1 MGRIDATVPGVTT
14 ALLINGA
21 LGLLPVLA
29 FLAML
34 TQSDTF
40 KLVRRNYV
48 AALILAGAAAAIVA
62 YGAGKTLMAG
72 AGVGYDDFVR
82 LAGPLL
88 EEALKALIVLFL
100 IRTNRIGFVLD
111 AAIAGFAIGAGFALV
126 ENYFYLQV
134 IGHENAAVWVVR
146 GFGAAIM
153 HGGATSIFAIIAQS
167 LTPQQK
173 KAGPARVLPGFAAA
187 ALLHVLFNQF
197 LDYPVASTLVMMIGL
212 STSLSV
218 ILHRD
223 RQSIDRL
230 LNVNFDDYRR
240 LLAQIRSG
248 EFERHEFGRALQSLR
263 VRFDPAEVAE
273 IVHYAELHTELV
285 LFGQE
290 ILKAQG
296 EGRAIEAPD
305 AIRDKLAH
313 FHYLEERIGAAVRLA
328 LRRHFQFSRQD
339 FFQLYKL
346 QRDAGQIAAKA
357 HAFNTDL
364 LLNERDQKVAREDY
378 PGISFALEDPALQ
391 QAFASFDRRANR
403 SKIRSRRFG
412 ALAVA
417 LATLALLIASAV
429 PLFIELSAAQA
440 RFLAGAG
447 GAMLAAS
454 VLVGAFG
461 LIQRGRKKRWLAD
474 RLATERIRQFHF
486 QHYIANANAILAGAK
501 RPDAA
506 AAYRA
511 QRTEAFARFSRD
523 FFDHID
529 EALHVIVHE
538 EDCGDGVLFHGAEE
552 AVADDPHLDQYFTAY
567 GRLRF
572 DMQINYCNHVL
583 RESRGLRRRSAKRQ
597 AKTFQMAGL
606 FGLAAVLTLYAAALA
621 GAFAGSGALA
631 LDLLAVLGASAAI
644 LTLASR
650 TIEEGLQPKREIERM
665 RQYRIQLRRA
675 NARFREAETAAAKI
689 AAMRDLERLTYEEM
703 VLFLKSSYESQ
714 FVM

>member
-1 MGRIDATVPGVTT
+1 MTT
-14 ALLINGA
+14 ALFINGA

-48 AALILAGAAAAIVA
+48 AALILAGAAAALAA
-62 YGAGKTLMAG
+62 YGAGKTLMAA

-82 LAGPLL
+82 FAGPLL
-88 EEALKALIVLFL
+88 EEALKALIVVFL
-100 IRTNRIGFVLD
+100 IRARRIGFVLD

-146 GFGAAIM
+146 GFGSAIM
-153 HGGATSIFAIIAQS
+153 HGGATAIFAIVAQS
-167 LTPQQK
+167 LTPRQG
-173 KAGPARVLPGFAAA
+173 KAHPSRFLPAFTAA
-187 ALLHVLFNQF
+187 ALLHILFNQF
-197 LDYPVASTLVMMIGL
+197 LDHPIVSTIVIMAGLALV
-212 STSLSV
+212 LSV
-218 ILHRD
+218 ILQRD
-223 RQSIDRL
+223 RHAIDRL
-230 LNVNFDDYRR
+230 LKVDFDAHRR
-240 LLAQIRSG
+240 LLAEIRSG
-248 EFERHEFGRALQSLR
+248 DFEKNEFGLALKSLR

-285 LFGQE
+285 LFSQE

-296 EGRAIEAPD
+296 EGRTIEVPD

-313 FHYLEERIGAAVRLA
+313 FHYIEERIGRAVRLA
-328 LRRHFQFSRQD
+328 LRRQIEFSRQD

-346 QRDAGQIAAKA
+346 QRDAGQVAAKT

-364 LLNERDQKVAREDY
+364 LLNERDRAVAMEDY
-378 PGISFALEDPALQ
+378 PGIFFAVEDPSLRE
-391 QAFASFDRRANR
+391 AFAKFDRRANQ

-412 ALAVA
+412 ALAIV

-429 PLFIELSAAQA
+429 PLFIELSSAQA
-440 RFLAGAG
+440 RFFAGAG

-461 LIQRGRKKRWLAD
+461 LIQRGRKMRWLAD

-486 QHYIANANAILAGAK
+486 QHYIVNANAILAGAK

-506 AAYRA
+506 AAYLA

-523 FFDHID
+523 FLEHID

-606 FGLAAVLTLYAAALA
+606 FGLAAVLALYAAALA
-621 GAFAGSGALA
+621 GAFVGSGGGA
-631 LDLLAVLGASAAI
+631 LDLLVVFGASAAI
-644 LTLASR
+644 VTLASR

-675 NARFREAETAAAKI
+675 NARFRQADTPAAKI

>member
-1 MGRIDATVPGVTT
+1 VPGVTT
-14 ALLINGA
+14 DLLINGA

-48 AALILAGAAAAIVA
+48 AALILAGAAAAIAA
-62 YGAGKTLMAG
+62 YGAGKTLMVV
-72 AGVGYDDFVR
+72 AGVSYDDFVR

-100 IRTNRIGFVLD
+100 IRANRIGFVLD

-146 GFGAAIM
+146 GFGSAIM
-153 HGGATSIFAIIAQS
+153 HGGATAIFAIIAQS

-173 KAGPARVLPGFAAA
+173 KASPARVLPGFGAA

-197 LDYPVASTLVMMIGL
+197 LDYPIASTLVMMIGL
-212 STSLSV
+212 STSLTI

-230 LNVNFDDYRR
+230 LKVNFDDYRR
-240 LLAQIRSG
+240 MLTQIRSG
-248 EFERHEFGRALQSLR
+248 EFERHEFGRAVQSLR
-263 VRFDPAEVAE
+263 VRFDPAEIAE

-346 QRDAGQIAAKA
+346 QRDAGQIAIKA

-364 LLNERDQKVAREDY
+364 LLNERDRQVALEDY
-378 PGISFALEDPALQ
+378 PEIFFALEDPALQ
-391 QAFASFDRRANR
+391 QAFASFDRRANQ
-403 SKIRSRRFG
+403 SKVRSRRFG

-417 LATLALLIASAV
+417 LATLALLIASAI
-429 PLFIELSAAQA
+429 PLFIALSSTQA
-440 RFLAGAG
+440 RILAGIG
-447 GAMLAAS
+447 GAMLATS

-501 RPDAA
+501 RADAA
-506 AAYRA
+506 TAYRA
-511 QRTEAFARFSRD
+511 RRAEAFARFSRE
-523 FFDHID
+523 FLDHID

-538 EDCGDGVLFHGAEE
+538 EDCGDGVLGCGGEE
-552 AVADDPHLDQYFTAY
+552 AVADDPHLDQYLAAY

-597 AKTFQMAGL
+597 AKSFQMIGL
-606 FGLAAVLTLYAAALA
+606 FGLGAVLALYAAALA
-621 GAFAGSGALA
+621 GVFSEASAGA
-631 LDLLAVLGASAAI
+631 LDLVLVFGAWAAI

-650 TIEEGLQPKREIERM
+650 AMEEGLQPKREIERM
-665 RQYRIQLRRA
+665 RQYRIQLRRT
-675 NARFREAETAAAKI
+675 NARFREAETTAAKI

-714 FVM
+714 LVM